1 MTDCY
6 CIRLYTCKIAT
17 NVCSCKT
24 LKYYTCL
31 HSCVSQAPVTSCAG
45 TFGLN
50 HIPRIHGPTSD
61 TVDTHSYTH
70 TRARVHTLI
79 NKGSCGRKCE
89 GGKVPHQDNN
99 NNSRSA
105 ASDSC
110 SHEGSPLCQINKAS
124 SLSLCQTHRSGQWTH
139 LTERD
144 VRNLPPR

>member
-6 CIRLYTCKIAT
+6 YIRLYTYKICHECVFVQD
-17 NVCSCKT
+17 NEI
-24 LKYYTCL
+24 L
-31 HSCVSQAPVTSCAG
+31 HMLAFVCVSEAPVTSCAG

-61 TVDTHSYTH
+61 TTDTHLYTH
-70 TRARVHTLI
+70 THARARTLI

-124 SLSLCQTHRSGQWTH
+124 SLSLSLSLCQTHRSGTTSGH
-139 LTERD
+139 T
-144 VRNLPPR
+144 

>member
-1 MTDCY
+1 MFVQENE
-6 CIRLYTCKIAT
+6 ISHVPAS
-17 NVCSCKT
+17 V
-24 LKYYTCL
+24 
-31 HSCVSQAPVTSCAG
+31 CVSEAPVTSCAG

-61 TVDTHSYTH
+61 TCAEYSRHTLVHTH
-70 TRARVHTLI
+70 THTCTLI

-124 SLSLCQTHRSGQWTH
+124 SLALSLSDTQIRHQWTH
-139 LTERD
+139 LTERE
-144 VRNLPPR
+144 VLGTLPPLTTRC